1 MYPSWMD
8 RLVQQDTVEI
18 FVVSRVKSIEFPASE
33 SNGLIESTPNKMQK
47 GLHYLCPSRYEPC
60 LCSTVD
66 VLCPVTLG
74 KNSQS
79 FVNC

>member
-1 MYPSWMD
+1 MD

-47 GLHYLCPSRYEPC
+47 DFITFVPPD
-60 LCSTVD
+60 TN
-66 VLCPVTLG
+66 PVCAALLMF
-74 KNSQS
+74 SALLL
-79 FVNC
+79 

>member
-1 MYPSWMD
+1 MD

-47 GLHYLCPSRYEPC
+47 GLHYLYPSRYEPC

-74 KNSQS
+74 KKSQS